1 MSALLLELELTT
13 RRGDLIVLGILVV
26 GLATF
31 LIGAY
36 YVYLPPRGILEAPSI
51 FFYALISFIIGLAA
65 SYFFVKLRKKYTDLA
80 L

>member
-36 YVYLPPRGILEAPSI
+36 YVYLPPRGI
-51 FFYALISFIIGLAA
+51 SFIIGLAA
-65 SYFFVKLRKKYTDLA
+65 SYFFVKLSNFG
-80 L
+80 